1 MNKKKIVNEIIELVK
16 AALIALVLV
25 IILIQFVIVAKIDGH
40 SMDPTLVTGHHVV
53 TARHFTKLE
62 KNDIIAFKFKEDDG
76 SEDFHVKRII
86 GMPGDK
92 VEVDGKQV
100 FVNDELVIPDG
111 KVDYGKTTYQLTDT
125 QYFVMGDNYE
135 VSYDSRLHGPIEE
148 DSIFGEVVLQLPV

>member
-1 MNKKKIVNEIIELVK
+1 MNKKKIVNEIIELIK
-16 AALIALVLV
+16 AALIAFVLV
-25 IILIQFVIVAKIDGH
+25 IILIQFIIVAKIDGN
-40 SMDPTLVTGHHVV
+40 SMDPTLVNGQHVI

-62 KNDIIAFKFKEDDG
+62 KDDIIAFNFVEEDG

-92 VEVDGKQV
+92 VEVNGKQV
-100 FVNDELVIPDG
+100 FVNDKLVVADG
-111 KVDYGKTTYQLTDT
+111 KVDYGKATYKLTDT